1 MLPAG
6 RPVTQYL
13 PPGSPGYR
21 NVGLYGVH
29 PDLAR
34 ARKLAGRG
42 RHHAVLVTCSK
53 APCPQ
58 WGAII
63 RDDLRK
69 IGIGVTVVESAD
81 FFPKE
86 PYDLHFLFWGPDYPD
101 PANVLN
107 PLLLGN
113 QSPPRGVNFSYFD
126 NPVYNRRLEAAAELT
141 GPAREAAY
149 ARLDADLT
157 GKEAPMIAFDS
168 LFARDL
174 FSARMGCQIYQ
185 PQYGMDLAALCVR
198 RPAGGA

>member
-1 MLPAG
+1 M
-6 RPVTQYL
+6 
-13 PPGSPGYR
+13 
-21 NVGLYGVH
+21 
-29 PDLAR
+29 
-34 ARKLAGRG
+34 
-42 RHHAVLVTCSK
+42 LVTCSK

-157 GKEAPMIAFDS
+157 GKEASGRRATT
-168 LFARDL
+168 
-174 FSARMGCQIYQ
+174 SARMSAADTRGI
-185 PQYGMDLAALCVR
+185 PAALDLPPESAASACR
-198 RPAGGA
+198 